1 MIQNRLSIVN
11 AAYIDSVGI
20 SSVFQVGDSVD
31 IIPRVKVYAVQRE
44 EEIEL
49 GNEGD
54 LRQYNIYS
62 ENLPRPLIY
71 ENVQTAFFHECPVIR
86 VGGVKVTSISSSG
99 VVQFGSTN
107 TIDCESRVK
116 HIRQLRSRS
125 ERSDA

>member
-62 ENLPRPLIY
+62 ENLPVRSYMKMFRLHFFM
-71 ENVQTAFFHECPVIR
+71 NVR
-86 VGGVKVTSISSSG
+86 SSVS
-99 VVQFGSTN
+99 V
-107 TIDCESRVK
+107 
-116 HIRQLRSRS
+116 L
-125 ERSDA
+125 